1 MKAYGPLS
9 KNRDTFIEFE
19 AELPALRPHDLLVKV
34 EGISVN
40 PIDTKIRQGIK
51 SNLSS
56 PQILGWD
63 GVGKVVETGSE
74 VSLFKVGD
82 AVFWAGDVTR
92 DGSNA
97 EYEAVDERVVG
108 FAPKNISLE
117 YSAAMPLTSLTA
129 YELLFEKLQIS
140 EKDNNKSILIIN
152 GAGGVGSVA
161 TQMARNAG
169 LTVIATASN
178 PQAIHWVKDLG
189 ADFTV
194 NHHEDLIKQVRELGF
209 QNVDYILI
217 LNAVDQ
223 HIAAV
228 SELIAPQ
235 GHIAN
240 IVQPKGPLNLEKLA
254 HKSASFSF
262 EWMYT
267 KVVSN
272 TSDLISQHDALNK
285 ISKWL
290 DEGILK
296 STMTANIG
304 EINAENLK
312 KAHLQIENNRTIGK
326 IVLTNSNPS

>member
-1 MKAYGPLS
+1 
-9 KNRDTFIEFE
+9 
-19 AELPALRPHDLLVKV
+19 
-34 EGISVN
+34 
-40 PIDTKIRQGIK
+40 
-51 SNLSS
+51 
-56 PQILGWD
+56 
-63 GVGKVVETGSE
+63 
-74 VSLFKVGD
+74 
-82 AVFWAGDVTR
+82 
-92 DGSNA
+92 
-97 EYEAVDERVVG
+97 
-108 FAPKNISLE
+108 
-117 YSAAMPLTSLTA
+117 MPLTSLTA

-178 PQAIHWVKDLG
+178 QQAIHWVKDLG

-194 NHHEDLIKQVRELGF
+194 NHHEDLIKQVRDLGF